1 MGLQL
6 ERRKVDSRAG
16 GQMIRGL
23 RKLWDATFGRP
34 AIERAEKEKWE
45 QEEREYQ
52 ELNQI
57 KLGILTQPGEQS
69 FSSNANLNGKSCVC
83 TETYV
88 DGVRTKLLYDF
99 GRERL
104 TIKELEAEY
113 RGQVTFVE

>member
-1 MGLQL
+1 MTKGL
-6 ERRKVDSRAG
+6 K
-16 GQMIRGL
+16 
-23 RKLWDATFGRP
+23 KLWDVTFGRP
-34 AIERAEKEKWE
+34 AIERAENEKWE

-69 FSSNANLNGKSCVC
+69 FSCNMTVNGQKCVC

-99 GRERL
+99 ARERL
-104 TIKELEAEY
+104 TLKELEAEY
-113 RGQVTFVE
+113 RGQVKFVE